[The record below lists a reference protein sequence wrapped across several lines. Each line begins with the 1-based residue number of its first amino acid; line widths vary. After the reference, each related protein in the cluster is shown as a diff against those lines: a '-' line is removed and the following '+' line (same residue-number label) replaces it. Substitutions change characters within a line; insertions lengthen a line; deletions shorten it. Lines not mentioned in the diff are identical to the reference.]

1 MRRKR
6 HLFAAVAAMA
16 FGLAVAVPAAAQ
28 KPGGVLRV
36 YHRDSPAS
44 MSILEEATLS
54 VLMPV
59 MGVFN
64 NLVIYDQHVA
74 QNSLAAVRPELATEW
89 SWNEAGIELTFR
101 LRHDVRWH
109 DGKPFTAADVK
120 CTWDLLLGKGSD
132 KLRLDPRRSWYDNV
146 KSVEPDGED
155 RVRFVLTR
163 PQPALLALLASGWS
177 PVYPCHIAPAQMR
190 QHPIGTGPFKF
201 VEYKQNERIVVGR
214 NPDYWKQGR
223 PYLDGIEY
231 TIVPNRST
239 ALLGFMAGKFD
250 LTVPFDV
257 SIPLLKDVRE
267 QAPQADC
274 VLAPLNATR
283 NVIVNREAPPFDN
296 PEVRRAIQLSLDR
309 KAFIDILG
317 EGDGEIGGAMLPP
330 PAGIWG
336 LPLELLRDLP
346 GYGPDVAQNR
356 AEARA
361 LMAKAGYGPEK
372 PVTVKLVARNIAI
385 ARDPAVILIDQLKTI
400 GIDAELE
407 PVETASWYPKL
418 ARKDYVIGL
427 NLTANA
433 VDDPDQHFF
442 EHYSCHSD
450 RNVTGYCNPAIEEMF
465 VRQSSEFDQEKRK
478 QLVWEIDR
486 RLQQDGARPI
496 IFHYKAATCMQP
508 AVKNLTVMVNSIY
521 NSWRFE
527 DVWLDR

>member
-6 HLFAAVAAMA
+6 HLFAAVVAALA
-16 FGLAVAVPAAAQ
+16 LAVAVPAAAQ

-36 YHRDSPAS
+36 YDRDSPSS

-64 NLVIYDQHVA
+64 NLVVYDQHVA
-74 QNSLAAVRPELATEW
+74 QNSLASIRPELATEW
-89 SWNEAGIELTFR
+89 SWNEDRTELTFR
-101 LRHDVRWH
+101 LRRDVHWH

-120 CTWDLLLGKGSD
+120 CTWDLLLGKAAD
-132 KLRLDPRRSWYDNV
+132 KLRLDPRRSWYENV
-146 KSVEPDGED
+146 KSVDADGD
-155 RVRFVLTR
+155 YTIRFVLGR
-163 PQPALLALLASGWS
+163 PQSALLALLASGWS
-177 PVYPCHIAPAQMR
+177 PVYPCHVPPAQMR
-190 QHPIGTGPFKF
+190 QHPVGTGPFKF
-201 VEYKQNERIVVGR
+201 VSYKANERIEVAR
-214 NPDYWKQGR
+214 NPDYWKPGR

-231 TIVPNRST
+231 IIVPNRST

-250 LTVPFDV
+250 LTFPFDV

-267 QAPQADC
+267 QAPQANC

-283 NVIVNREAPPFDN
+283 NVIINREAPPFDN

-309 KAFIDILG
+309 KTFIDILG
-317 EGDGEIGGAMLPP
+317 EGDGDTGGTMLPP
-330 PAGIWG
+330 PGGVWG
-336 LPLELLRDLP
+336 LPQELLRDLP
-346 GYGPDVAQNR
+346 GYGPDVEKNR
-356 AEARA
+356 TAART
-361 LMAKAGYGPEK
+361 LVAKAGYGPEK
-372 PVTVKLVARNIAI
+372 PIAVKLVARNIAI

-407 PVETASWYPKL
+407 PVETANWYPKL
-418 ARKDYVIGL
+418 ARKDYLIGL

-442 EHYSCHSD
+442 EHYSCRSD
-450 RNVTGYCNPAIEEMF
+450 RNVTGYCNPALEEMF
-465 VRQSSEFDQEKRK
+465 VRQSSEADQDKRK
-478 QLVWEIDR
+478 ELVWEIDR

-508 AVKNLTVMVNSIY
+508 AVKDLTVMVNSIY